1 MFRDSEAFSSFST
14 NDIEAAREFY
24 GGVLGLNAEVAE
36 MGVLRLGV
44 PGGGTV
50 MIYPKED
57 HKAATFTVLNFGVND
72 IDAAVDALKE
82 KGIELERYDMGEFK
96 PDEKGIYRGKQQN
109 MGPDIAW
116 FTDPAGNIL
125 SVIAN

>member
-14 NDIEAAREFY
+14 DNIDAAKEFY
-24 GGVLGLNAEVAE
+24 GGTLGLDAKIGE
-36 MGVLRLGV
+36 MGVLRISV
-44 PGGGTV
+44 PGGGMV

-57 HKAATFTVLNFGVND
+57 HKAATFTVLNFLVDD
-72 IDAAVDALKE
+72 IDAAVDALKD

-96 PDEKGIYRGKQQN
+96 PDEKGIYRGKKQK

-116 FTDPAGNIL
+116 FSDPAGNIL
-125 SVIAN
+125 SVIAK